1 MLNLHVPQQVVNIP
15 YLHLYPCPTLTLFW
29 NKSDLREI
37 LSGTDIYIY
46 LNNLESE
53 SKEMSSEPL

>member
-1 MLNLHVPQQVVNIP
+1 MKPKLRTLISLQNIRSIP
-15 YLHLYPCPTLTLFW
+15 VLKR
-29 NKSDLREI
+29 NKTDLREI